1 MNEPLPRAVA
11 ARALAGIAS
20 HATAA
25 AVAPTPAPTTSALC
39 QPKASLARP
48 ETTEPSICP
57 EMIANSI
64 RPIITWRS
72 LMS

>member
-1 MNEPLPRAVA
+1 M
-11 ARALAGIAS
+11 AS
-20 HATAA
+20 QATAA
-25 AVAPTPAPTTSALC
+25 ASAPTPAPMTSALC
-39 QPKASLARP
+39 QPKASLAKP